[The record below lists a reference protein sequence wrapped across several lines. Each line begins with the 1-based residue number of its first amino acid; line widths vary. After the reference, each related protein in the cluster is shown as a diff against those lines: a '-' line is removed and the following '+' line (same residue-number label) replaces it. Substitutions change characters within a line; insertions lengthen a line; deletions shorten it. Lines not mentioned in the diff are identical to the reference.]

1 MTGLVLSEK
10 MFVFHIAII
19 ICILYGLGQTTAE
32 DTSCCMK
39 KMVGDKTY
47 NFMHREDTEKHECI
61 SNCVYEDEEKPG
73 NLFCF
78 KNGNLGVTCLEHS
91 VTGNYDCLNCNIKDG
106 NQCVPDCFPD
116 PTKAE
121 CISCLALAAPLAGC
135 FEPCGLTEEESKID
149 LLNRCE
155 ARPDPSGVCVTSQ
168 NRCDGEHAPAPS
180 KYLFGRCLCTCRKK
194 SSK

>member
-1 MTGLVLSEK
+1 MGSPLRGLDNMTGLVLSEK

-32 DTSCCMK
+32 
-39 KMVGDKTY
+39 
-47 NFMHREDTEKHECI
+47 
-61 SNCVYEDEEKPG
+61 
-73 NLFCF
+73 
-78 KNGNLGVTCLEHS
+78 

-180 KYLFGRCLCTCRKK
+180 KYLFEGVYVRADRKVLSNVDTNANVK
-194 SSK
+194 L